1 MAHNFK
7 FLIFLIFLTALPQ
20 TQALAQK
27 APGFTLAGDKGK
39 VSLSSFKNKVVY
51 VDFWASWCKPCR
63 KSFPFMNEMQARYGK
78 QGLEVVGINLDS
90 DTSAAAQ
97 FLAKRPANF
106 TLAYDPEGKTPQTY
120 GLKVMPTSFLVD
132 RRGQLVYVHKGFKEN
147 QQEEIEKLIV
157 ATLNRK

>member
-1 MAHNFK
+1 MARNFK
-7 FLIFLIFLTALPQ
+7 FLIFLISLAVLPQ

-27 APGFTLAGDKGK
+27 APGFSLAGDNGK

-78 QGLEVVGINLDS
+78 QGLEVIGINLDS

-97 FLAKRPANF
+97 FLAKLPANF

-132 RRGQLVYVHKGFKEN
+132 RSGQLVYVHKGFKEN
-147 QQEEIEKLIV
+147 QQQELEKLIV